1 MAYYDSIAR
10 QWHKTTGYRGG
21 EFKRLV
27 LNDVLLESIPDI
39 DGRSILELGA
49 GNGYFIPLVLRKYSG
64 KIPARIVITDQS
76 SKLIEIAQKNFSI
89 ETAEYRILNVARK
102 FPFADENFDMILATM
117 IFNEVSTG
125 VLRKALAE
133 SSRVLANG
141 GVFLITVT
149 HPDFINSLRK
159 RSLLKGSGKGVL
171 TMPGAGGLRLPVV
184 VRKVE
189 VYRRVLEELGFKYEE
204 KSIYPTQEVLNA
216 KPGLRNAGNIPLALL
231 FRCVK

>member
-10 QWHKTTGYRGG
+10 QWHKATGYRGG

-49 GNGYFIPLVLRKYSG
+49 GNGYFMPLVLRKYSG
-64 KIPARIVITDQS
+64 KNPARVVITDQS
-76 SKLIEIAQKNFSI
+76 SRLIETAKKNFSI
-89 ETAEYRILNVARK
+89 ENAEYRILNVARE
-102 FPFADENFDMILATM
+102 FPFVDGSFDIILATM
-117 IFNEVSTG
+117 IFNEVPTG

-133 SSRVLANG
+133 CSRVLENG
-141 GVFLITVT
+141 GLFLITVT

-159 RSLLKGSGKGVL
+159 RSLLKRGDKGVL

-189 VYRRVLEELGFKYEE
+189 FYRRVLEESGFNYEE
-204 KSIYPTQEVLNA
+204 QSIYPTEEVLNA
-216 KPGLRNAGNIPLALL
+216 KPGLRNAGNIPLALM